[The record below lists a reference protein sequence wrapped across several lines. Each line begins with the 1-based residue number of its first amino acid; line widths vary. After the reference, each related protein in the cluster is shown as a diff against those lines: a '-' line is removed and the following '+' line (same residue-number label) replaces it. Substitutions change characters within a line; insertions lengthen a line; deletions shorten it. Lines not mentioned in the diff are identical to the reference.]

1 MDTILSGVYGLM
13 DRLLP
18 FAFAEPAFMKR
29 ALLALLFT
37 APSAAALGVPLV
49 QHRMAFFS
57 DAIGHS
63 AFTGVALGVLLGV
76 SPSWTMVAF
85 GAVVAVAITLVKGR
99 TELSSDTVIGVFF
112 STVVALGIAI
122 ISRQKGLTRNLQA
135 FLYGDPL
142 AVTDAEL
149 LWMASLVLLVA
160 VFLAFLYNRVLLMGI
175 HEGFARTKGVRVP
188 AVEISF
194 ALVVALVVT
203 AAIRTV
209 GILLVTALLVIPAAS
224 ARNIARGAASALWV
238 SVGIAVLSGFA
249 GIAASWYL
257 DTATGA
263 TVVLVASLC
272 FAATAL
278 MQGRSPKEI
287 NERKYFVAP
296 TSGPSL

>member
-1 MDTILSGVYGLM
+1 MNVPTVAPFREYAMDLIFSGVYGLM

-29 ALLALLFT
+29 ALLALLLT
-37 APSAAALGVPLV
+37 APPAAALGVPLV

-85 GAVVAVAITLVKGR
+85 GALVAVAITLVKGH
-99 TELSSDTVIGVFF
+99 TDLSSDTVIGVFF

-122 ISRQKGLTRNLQA
+122 ISRDKGLTRNLQA

-149 LWMASLVLLVA
+149 LWMSALFLLVS
-160 VFLAFLYNRVLLMGI
+160 FYLASLYNRILLVGI
-175 HEGFARTKGVRVP
+175 HEGFARAKGVGVQ

-203 AAIRTV
+203 AAIHTV
-209 GILLVTALLVIPAAS
+209 GILLVTALLVIPPAA
-224 ARNIARGAASALWV
+224 ARNIARGAASALWI
-238 SVGIAVLSGFA
+238 SVGIAVLSAFG
-249 GIAASWYL
+249 GIAASWHL

-263 TVVLVASLC
+263 TVVLAASAC
-272 FAATAL
+272 FAVTTLYRFA
-278 MQGRSPKEI
+278 RP
-287 NERKYFVAP
+287 RK
-296 TSGPSL
+296 

>member
-1 MDTILSGVYGLM
+1 
-13 DRLLP
+13 
-18 FAFAEPAFMKR
+18 MKR
-29 ALLALLFT
+29 ALLALLLT
-37 APSAAALGVPLV
+37 APAAAALGVPLV

-85 GAVVAVAITLVKGR
+85 GVLVAIAITLVKGR

-122 ISRQKGLTRNLQA
+122 ISREKGLTRNLQA

-149 LWMASLVLLVA
+149 LWMAALFLLVSA
-160 VFLAFLYNRVLLMGI
+160 YPALLYNRILLLGI
-175 HEGFARTKGVRVP
+175 HEGFARTKGVHAP
-188 AVEISF
+188 AVAISF

-203 AAIRTV
+203 AAIHTV
-209 GILLVTALLVIPAAS
+209 GILLVTALLVIPPAA
-224 ARNIARGAASALWV
+224 
-238 SVGIAVLSGFA
+238 A
-249 GIAASWYL
+249 GIVASWHL

-263 TVVLVASLC
+263 TVVLAAAAC
-272 FAATAL
+272 FGITAL
-278 MQGRSPKEI
+278 YR
-287 NERKYFVAP
+287 VARP
-296 TSGPSL
+296 RE

>member
-1 MDTILSGVYGLM
+1 MRHVESILPGVFSLM

-29 ALLALLFT
+29 ALLALLLT
-37 APSAAALGVPLV
+37 APAAAALGVPLV

-99 TELSSDTVIGVFF
+99 TGLSSDTVIGVFF

-122 ISRQKGLTRNLQA
+122 ISREKGLTRNLQA

-142 AVTDAEL
+142 AVTDPEL
-149 LWMASLVLLVA
+149 LWMAALFLLVA
-160 VFLAFLYNRVLLMGI
+160 AYLAFLYNRILLLGI

-194 ALVVALVVT
+194 ALIVALVVT
-203 AAIRTV
+203 AAIHTV
-209 GILLVTALLVIPAAS
+209 GILLGPLGLRGGRRAVGVRRDRRLLVSRHRHRRDRRPG
-224 ARNIARGAASALWV
+224 RRGLFRRHR
-238 SVGIAVLSGFA
+238 AVP
-249 GIAASWYL
+249 
-257 DTATGA
+257 
-263 TVVLVASLC
+263 
-272 FAATAL
+272 
-278 MQGRSPKEI
+278 GRSPERI
-287 NERKYFVAP
+287 NGRRSFPLRRRTPPFYN
-296 TSGPSL
+296 

>member
-1 MDTILSGVYGLM
+1 LAETILAGVFALT

-29 ALLALLFT
+29 ALLALLLT
-37 APSAAALGVPLV
+37 APAAAALGVPLV

-85 GAVVAVAITLVKGR
+85 GLLVAVAITLVRGR
-99 TELSSDTVIGVFF
+99 TGLSSDTVIGVFF

-122 ISRQKGLTRNLQA
+122 ISREKGLTRNLQA

-149 LWMASLVLLVA
+149 LWMGALFLVVA
-160 VFLAFLYNRVLLMGI
+160 AYLAFLYNRILLLGI
-175 HEGFARTKGVRVP
+175 HEGFARAKGVRAP

-203 AAIRTV
+203 AAIHTV
-209 GILLVTALLVIPAAS
+209 GILLVTALLVIPPPPPQ
-224 ARNIARGAASALWV
+224 RRPGGRRGPLGLRGNRRA
-238 SVGIAVLSGFA
+238 VGVRGDRRLLAPRHRHRRDRRPGRRGL
-249 GIAASWYL
+249 
-257 DTATGA
+257 
-263 TVVLVASLC
+263 

-278 MQGRSPKEI
+278 YR
-287 NERKYFVAP
+287 VARP
-296 TSGPSL
+296 RE

>member
-1 MDTILSGVYGLM
+1 VEGVLAVIFALM

-29 ALLALLFT
+29 ALLALLLT
-37 APSAAALGVPLV
+37 APVAAAIGVPLI

-76 SPSWTMVAF
+76 SPSWTMAAF
-85 GAVVAVAITLVKGR
+85 GVLVAVAIVLVRGR
-99 TELSSDTVIGVFF
+99 TDLSTDTVVGVFF
-112 STVVALGIAI
+112 STVVALGIAV
-122 ISRQKGLTRNLQA
+122 ISREKGLTRNLQA

-149 LWMASLVLLVA
+149 AGMALLLLLVA
-160 VFLAFLYNRVLLMGI
+160 VYLSLLYNRILLLGI
-175 HEGFARTKGVRVP
+175 DEGFARTKAVPVR

-194 ALVVALVVT
+194 AVAVALVVT

-224 ARNIARGAASALWV
+224 ARNVARGAASALWV
-238 SVGIAVLSGFA
+238 SVGIALLSGFA
-249 GIAASWYL
+249 GIVASWHL

-263 TVVLVASLC
+263 TVVLAAAGC
-272 FAATAL
+272 FALTAL
-278 MQGRSPKEI
+278 LRAARPG
-287 NERKYFVAP
+287 
-296 TSGPSL
+296 G

>member
-1 MDTILSGVYGLM
+1 METILSGVFALM

-29 ALLALLFT
+29 ALLALLLT
-37 APSAAALGVPLV
+37 APAAAALGVPLV

-85 GAVVAVAITLVKGR
+85 GVLVAVAITLVKGR
-99 TELSSDTVIGVFF
+99 TDLSSDTVIGVFF
-112 STVVALGIAI
+112 STVVALGIAV
-122 ISRQKGLTRNLQA
+122 ISREKGLTRNLQA

-149 LWMASLVLLVA
+149 LWMAGLFLLVSA
-160 VFLAFLYNRVLLMGI
+160 FLALLYNRILLLGI
-175 HEGFARTKGVRVP
+175 HEGFARTKGVRVQ
-188 AVEISF
+188 AVGISF

-203 AAIRTV
+203 AAIRAV
-209 GILLVTALLVIPAAS
+209 GILLVTALLVVPAAT
-224 ARNIARGAASALWV
+224 ARNVARGAASALWV
-238 SVGIAVLSGFA
+238 SVGVAVLSGFS
-249 GIAASWYL
+249 GIIASWYL

-263 TVVLVASLC
+263 TVVLAAAAC
-272 FAATAL
+272 FALTAL
-278 MQGRSPKEI
+278 YRAAVP
-287 NERKYFVAP
+287 RR
-296 TSGPSL
+296 